1 MATTKEQHDA
11 LMAHLTRACG
21 VGDAASRKMMGE
33 YVLYYRGRLFADL
46 CDGVLLVKPTP
57 AALRLLPDA
66 PRRYP
71 YEGSRTLMLVVEH
84 PEDELLLRELTEQMY
99 PELPEPKKSEL
110 TGTDPGKD

>member
-1 MATTKEQHDA
+1 MATTKERHDEI
-11 LMAHLTRACG
+11 MAHLTRACD
-21 VGDAASRKMMGE
+21 VGDAVSRKMMGE
-33 YVLYYRGRLFADL
+33 YLLYYRGRLFADL

-99 PELPEPKKSEL
+99 PELPEPKPKKRRQTE
-110 TGTDPGKD
+110 